1 MEDANGDLGSGNTR
15 MWWSENDDFLLLVQ
29 VNTDLPF
36 KTEKNA
42 MKAWDPLASKLQT
55 VPNFSREGLDGR
67 KASTRFHS
75 LLRGHRKFQKTS
87 AYPSGVDQDENER
100 VKLLDELVALPKE
113 DESVKQKTKED
124 TADYVR
130 EQAMMRG
137 RRKTSE
143 QGDTNESEPSSSKKS
158 KLIFDVAEMELRFA
172 KERFEFEKQKYEHE
186 LEERSK
192 DREERRLDREER
204 IQEREERLKERE
216 DFMKLIRM
224 VVGKT
229 VGKE

>member
-1 MEDANGDLGSGNTR
+1 MEDADGDLGSGNTR

-42 MKAWDPLASKLQT
+42 MKAWDALASKLQT

-87 AYPSGVDQDENER
+87 AYLSGVDQDENER
-100 VKLLDELVALPKE
+100 VKLLDELVALYDDHKANKQAERE
-113 DESVKQKTKED
+113 DEAVKQKTKED

-172 KERFEFEKQKYEHE
+172 KERFLPYEQASQFV
-186 LEERSK
+186 RSTAT
-192 DREERRLDREER
+192 
-204 IQEREERLKERE
+204 
-216 DFMKLIRM
+216 RM
-224 VVGKT
+224 T
-229 VGKE
+229 LPTLWSIIFCCIL